1 MSILNDMNFESNSN
15 YKFNFDGGDMSSDA
29 GMLLI
34 KEFSEKI
41 GLLPLLEEFKTNDD
55 ASFRIHTDAKILF
68 QLACQII
75 AGYFEDCR
83 ADDIADDPVF
93 KAILDKD
100 IMASQPTISR
110 FYSRLD
116 HDTLEQLNEIA
127 KTMREIIYSI
137 EMPAEVLFD
146 IDTTHFETYGNQE
159 GSSFNTH
166 YQSTGYH
173 PILCYD
179 AISKD
184 LLKVELREGAKYC
197 SKDVAINLFL
207 RGDSGFA
214 TPELYELCEKYG
226 VRYVIRLKEN
236 EVLYRMSKSLHSK
249 LYAIVKNDS
258 ISYAVVYGEFMYQ
271 AKSWDHPRRVICKIE
286 KQEGQFLHQITFL
299 VTNMDL
305 SPEWIVNLYSNRG
318 RMENFIKEG
327 KEDMDFSSVSSS
339 SMTVNANRLEIHQM
353 AYNIFNWFRRITLP
367 EDMKKMKISTLRNK
381 ILKIAARVVHHARH
395 IVFKL
400 NSSFP
405 YKDEFQEIL
414 HNIGKLQ
421 PIAV

>member
-184 LLKVELREGAKYC
+184 L
-197 SKDVAINLFL
+197 
-207 RGDSGFA
+207 
-214 TPELYELCEKYG
+214 
-226 VRYVIRLKEN
+226 
-236 EVLYRMSKSLHSK
+236 
-249 LYAIVKNDS
+249 
-258 ISYAVVYGEFMYQ
+258 
-271 AKSWDHPRRVICKIE
+271 
-286 KQEGQFLHQITFL
+286 
-299 VTNMDL
+299 
-305 SPEWIVNLYSNRG
+305 
-318 RMENFIKEG
+318 
-327 KEDMDFSSVSSS
+327 
-339 SMTVNANRLEIHQM
+339 
-353 AYNIFNWFRRITLP
+353 
-367 EDMKKMKISTLRNK
+367 
-381 ILKIAARVVHHARH
+381 
-395 IVFKL
+395 
-400 NSSFP
+400 
-405 YKDEFQEIL
+405 
-414 HNIGKLQ
+414 
-421 PIAV
+421 